1 MKFPLFI
8 SVRYIFSN
16 KDARLLNL
24 ISVIAISGI
33 SLGVA
38 TLIIALSVLNGFE
51 KTLTEKITDFDTHIR
66 ISTYT
71 KYLPKY
77 QFNIEKISQ
86 KIDDQLDYISPFVSK
101 LAIISSKNRK
111 EGVNL
116 QGLIEEKHIERI
128 KANIILGEYPEGSN
142 TSVLLGKTLAT
153 KLLVKP
159 GDVVKLF
166 ALKNDKLP
174 SPADLPNIKT
184 FTISG
189 IYESG
194 MADYDNLIGF
204 TSLKVAQSLFSMPNE
219 INGLDIKLKSVE
231 NIDSLSTLIRKELKY
246 PYYART
252 IFEIHRNIFTWIDL
266 QKKPIPI
273 VLGLIIIVAVFN
285 IISTLLMLVLEK
297 TKAVGILKSLG
308 AKGREIIRIFLYQ
321 GIYLSLIG
329 IIAGNIL
336 AWLLMSI
343 QLKFNII
350 KVPSSVYFVT
360 RVPIEID
367 IKIFILISIITFILA
382 LLSAILPSYFASKT
396 NPVTALRFD

>member
-1 MKFPLFI
+1 
-8 SVRYIFSN
+8 
-16 KDARLLNL
+16 
-24 ISVIAISGI
+24 
-33 SLGVA
+33 
-38 TLIIALSVLNGFE
+38 
-51 KTLTEKITDFDTHIR
+51 LTEKITDFDTHIR
-66 ISTYT
+66 ILSY
-71 KYLPKY
+71 KEDLPKY
-77 QFNIEKISQ
+77 KNNIINIS
-86 KIDDQLDYISPFVSK
+86 KRIDGQLDYISPFVSK
-101 LAIISSKNRK
+101 LAIISSKHRK
-111 EGVNL
+111 EGINL
-116 QGLIEEKHIERI
+116 QGLIEAKHINGI
-128 KANIILGEYPEGSN
+128 KSNIISGEYLENSD
-142 TSVLLGKTLAT
+142 TSILLGKTLAT

-159 GDVVKLF
+159 GDKVKLF

-174 SPADLPNIKT
+174 SPTEIPNIKI

-204 TSLKVAQSLFSMPNE
+204 TSLKAAQSLFSMPDE

-231 NIDSLSTLIRKELKY
+231 KIDSLSTLIRKELKY

-308 AKGREIIRIFLYQ
+308 AKSREIIRIFVYQ

-329 IIAGNIL
+329 IISGNIL

-360 RVPIEID
+360 RVPIEMD
-367 IKIFILISIITFILA
+367 IKFFVLISAITFILS
-382 LLSAILPSYFASKT
+382 LVSAMLPSYFASKT

>member
-1 MKFPLFI
+1 MKFPLFV
-8 SVRYIFSN
+8 SLRYIFSN
-16 KDARLLNL
+16 KDSRLLNL
-24 ISVIAISGI
+24 ISVIAIVGI

-66 ISTYT
+66 ILSY
-71 KYLPKY
+71 KEELPNY
-77 QFNIEKISQ
+77 QNNISNIS
-86 KIDDQLDYISPFVSK
+86 KRIDDQLDYISPFVSK
-101 LAIISSKNRK
+101 LAIISSKHRK
-111 EGVNL
+111 EGINL
-116 QGLIEEKHIERI
+116 QGLIEAKHINGI
-128 KANIILGEYPEGSN
+128 KSNIISGEYLENSD
-142 TSVLLGKTLAT
+142 TTILLGKTLAT

-159 GDVVKLF
+159 GDKVKLF

-174 SPADLPNIKT
+174 SPTEIPNIKS

-204 TSLKVAQSLFSMPNE
+204 TSLKAAQSLFTMPDE
-219 INGLDIKLKSVE
+219 INGIDIKLKSVE
-231 NIDSLSTLIRKELKY
+231 KIDSLSTLIRKELKY

-308 AKGREIIRIFLYQ
+308 AKSREIIRIFVYQ

-329 IIAGNIL
+329 IISGNIL

-360 RVPIEID
+360 RVPIEMD
-367 IKIFILISIITFILA
+367 IKFFVLMSAITFILS
-382 LLSAILPSYFASKT
+382 LVSAMLPSYFASKT

>member
-1 MKFPLFI
+1 MKFPLFV
-8 SVRYIFSN
+8 SLRYIFSN
-16 KDARLLNL
+16 KDSKLLNL
-24 ISVIAISGI
+24 ISVIAIVGI

-66 ISTYT
+66 ILSY
-71 KYLPKY
+71 KEDLPKY
-77 QFNIEKISQ
+77 KNNIINIS
-86 KIDDQLDYISPFVSK
+86 KRIDGQLDYISPFVSK
-101 LAIISSKNRK
+101 LAIISSKHRK
-111 EGVNL
+111 EGINL
-116 QGLIEEKHIERI
+116 QGLIEAKHINGI
-128 KANIILGEYPEGSN
+128 KSNIISGEYLENSD
-142 TSVLLGKTLAT
+142 TSILLGKTLAT

-159 GDVVKLF
+159 GDKVKIF

-174 SPADLPNIKT
+174 SPTEIPNIKS
-184 FTISG
+184 FTVSG

-204 TSLKVAQSLFSMPNE
+204 TSLKAAQSLFSMPDE
-219 INGLDIKLKSVE
+219 INGIDIKLKSVE
-231 NIDSLSTLIRKELKY
+231 KIDSLSTLIRKELKY

-252 IFEIHRNIFTWIDL
+252 IFEIYRNIFTWIDL

-308 AKGREIIRIFLYQ
+308 AKSREIIRIFVYQ

-329 IIAGNIL
+329 IISGNIL

-360 RVPIEID
+360 RVPIEMD
-367 IKIFILISIITFILA
+367 VKFFVLISAITFVLSLI
-382 LLSAILPSYFASKT
+382 SAILPSYFASKT

>member
-8 SVRYIFSN
+8 STRYIFSN
-16 KDARLLNL
+16 KDSRLLNL
-24 ISVIAISGI
+24 ISVIAVAGI
-33 SLGVA
+33 NLGVA

-51 KTLTEKITDFDTHIR
+51 NTLTKKITDFDSHIR
-66 ISTYT
+66 ISSFNDDLPNY
-71 KYLPKY
+71 KY
-77 QFNIEKISQ
+77 NIDKISQ
-86 KIDDQLDYISPFVSK
+86 RIGDQVDFISPFVSK
-101 LAIISSKNRK
+101 LAIISSKYRK
-111 EGVNL
+111 EGINL
-116 QGLIEEKHIERI
+116 QGLIENQHIKRI
-128 KANIILGEYPEGSN
+128 KSNIILGQYPENSD
-142 TSVLLGKTLAT
+142 TSILLGKTLAT

-159 GDVVKLF
+159 GDKVKLF

-174 SPADLPNIKT
+174 SPTDLPNIRV
-184 FTISG
+184 FIISG

-194 MADYDNLIGF
+194 MAEFDNMIGF
-204 TSLKVAQSLFSMPNE
+204 TSLKAAQSLFSMQDK
-219 INGLDIKLKSVE
+219 INGLDIKLKSVTK
-231 NIDSLSTLIRKELKY
+231 IDSLSTLIRKELKY

-297 TKAVGILKSLG
+297 TKSIGILKSLG
-308 AKGREIIRIFLYQ
+308 AKSREIIRIFLYQ

-336 AWLLMSI
+336 AWILMSI

-350 KVPSSVYFVT
+350 KIPSSVYFVT
-360 RVPIEID
+360 RVPIEMD
-367 IKIFILISIITFILA
+367 IKFFVLISVITFILS
-382 LLSAILPSYFASKT
+382 LISAILPSYFASRT
-396 NPVTALRFD
+396 NPVTALRFE

>member
-8 SVRYIFSN
+8 STRYIFSN
-16 KDARLLNL
+16 KDSRLLNL
-24 ISVIAISGI
+24 ISVIAVAGI
-33 SLGVA
+33 NLGVA

-51 KTLTEKITDFDTHIR
+51 NTLTKKITDFDSHIR
-66 ISTYT
+66 ISSFNDDLPNY
-71 KYLPKY
+71 KY
-77 QFNIEKISQ
+77 NIDKISQ
-86 KIDDQLDYISPFVSK
+86 RIGDQVDFISPFVSK
-101 LAIISSKNRK
+101 LAIISSKYRK
-111 EGVNL
+111 EGINL
-116 QGLIEEKHIERI
+116 QGLIENQHIKRI
-128 KANIILGEYPEGSN
+128 KSNIILGQYAENSD
-142 TSVLLGKTLAT
+142 TSILLGKTLAT

-159 GDVVKLF
+159 GDKVKLF

-174 SPADLPNIKT
+174 SPTDLPNIRV
-184 FTISG
+184 FIISG

-194 MADYDNLIGF
+194 MAEFDNMIGF
-204 TSLKVAQSLFSMPNE
+204 TSLKAAQSLFSMQDK
-219 INGLDIKLKSVE
+219 INGLDIKLKSVTK
-231 NIDSLSTLIRKELKY
+231 IDSLSTLIRKELKY

-297 TKAVGILKSLG
+297 TKSIGILKSLG
-308 AKGREIIRIFLYQ
+308 AKSREIIRIFLYQ

-336 AWLLMSI
+336 AWILMSI

-350 KVPSSVYFVT
+350 KIPSSVYFVT
-360 RVPIEID
+360 RVPIEMD
-367 IKIFILISIITFILA
+367 IKFFVLISVITFILS
-382 LLSAILPSYFASKT
+382 LISAILPSYFASRT
-396 NPVTALRFD
+396 NPVTALRFE

>member
-8 SVRYIFSN
+8 STRYIFSN
-16 KDARLLNL
+16 KDSRLLNL
-24 ISVIAISGI
+24 ISVIAVAGI

-51 KTLTEKITDFDTHIR
+51 NTLTKKITDFDSHIR
-66 ISTYT
+66 ISSFNDDLPNY
-71 KYLPKY
+71 KY
-77 QFNIEKISQ
+77 NIDKISQ
-86 KIDDQLDYISPFVSK
+86 RIGDQVDFISPFVSK
-101 LAIISSKNRK
+101 LAIISSKYRK
-111 EGVNL
+111 EGINL
-116 QGLIEEKHIERI
+116 QGLIENQHIKRI
-128 KANIILGEYPEGSN
+128 KSNIILGQYAENSD
-142 TSVLLGKTLAT
+142 TSILLGKTLAT

-159 GDVVKLF
+159 GDKVKLF

-174 SPADLPNIKT
+174 SPTDLPNIRV
-184 FTISG
+184 FIISG

-194 MADYDNLIGF
+194 MAEFDNMIGF
-204 TSLKVAQSLFSMPNE
+204 TSLKAAQSLFSMQDK
-219 INGLDIKLKSVE
+219 INGLDIKLKSVTK
-231 NIDSLSTLIRKELKY
+231 IDSLSTLIRKELKY

-297 TKAVGILKSLG
+297 TKSIGILKSLG
-308 AKGREIIRIFLYQ
+308 AKSREIIRIFLYQ

-336 AWLLMSI
+336 AWILMSI
-343 QLKFNII
+343 QLKFDII
-350 KVPSSVYFVT
+350 KIPSSVYFVT
-360 RVPIEID
+360 RVPIEMD
-367 IKIFILISIITFILA
+367 IKFFVLISVITFILS
-382 LLSAILPSYFASKT
+382 LISAILPSYFASRT
-396 NPVTALRFD
+396 NPVTALRFE

>member
-8 SVRYIFSN
+8 STRYIFSN
-16 KDARLLNL
+16 KDSRLLNL
-24 ISVIAISGI
+24 ISVIAVAGI
-33 SLGVA
+33 NLGVA

-51 KTLTEKITDFDTHIR
+51 NTLTKKITDFDSHIR
-66 ISTYT
+66 ISSFNDDLPNY
-71 KYLPKY
+71 KY
-77 QFNIEKISQ
+77 NIDKISQ
-86 KIDDQLDYISPFVSK
+86 RIGDQVDFISPFVSK
-101 LAIISSKNRK
+101 LAIISSKYRK
-111 EGVNL
+111 EGINL
-116 QGLIEEKHIERI
+116 QGLIENQHIKRI
-128 KANIILGEYPEGSN
+128 KSNIILGQYAENSD
-142 TSVLLGKTLAT
+142 TSILLGKTLAT

-159 GDVVKLF
+159 GDKVKLF

-174 SPADLPNIKT
+174 SPTDLPNIRV
-184 FTISG
+184 FIISG

-194 MADYDNLIGF
+194 MAEFDNMIGF
-204 TSLKVAQSLFSMPNE
+204 TSLKAAQSLFSMQDK
-219 INGLDIKLKSVE
+219 INGLDIKLKSVTK
-231 NIDSLSTLIRKELKY
+231 IDSLSTLIRKELKY

-297 TKAVGILKSLG
+297 TKSIGILKSLG
-308 AKGREIIRIFLYQ
+308 AKSREIIRIFLYQ

-336 AWLLMSI
+336 AWILMSI

-350 KVPSSVYFVT
+350 KIPSSVYFVT
-360 RVPIEID
+360 RVPIEMD
-367 IKIFILISIITFILA
+367 IKFFVLISVITFILS
-382 LLSAILPSYFASKT
+382 LISAILPSYFTSKT
-396 NPVTALRFD
+396 NPVTALRFE

>member
-1 MKFPLFI
+1 
-8 SVRYIFSN
+8 
-16 KDARLLNL
+16 
-24 ISVIAISGI
+24 
-33 SLGVA
+33 
-38 TLIIALSVLNGFE
+38 
-51 KTLTEKITDFDTHIR
+51 
-66 ISTYT
+66 
-71 KYLPKY
+71 
-77 QFNIEKISQ
+77 
-86 KIDDQLDYISPFVSK
+86 
-101 LAIISSKNRK
+101 
-111 EGVNL
+111 
-116 QGLIEEKHIERI
+116 
-128 KANIILGEYPEGSN
+128 
-142 TSVLLGKTLAT
+142 
-153 KLLVKP
+153 
-159 GDVVKLF
+159 
-166 ALKNDKLP
+166 
-174 SPADLPNIKT
+174 
-184 FTISG
+184 
-189 IYESG
+189 

-204 TSLKVAQSLFSMPNE
+204 TSLKAAQSLFSMPDE

-231 NIDSLSTLIRKELKY
+231 KIDSLSTLIRKELKY

-308 AKGREIIRIFLYQ
+308 AKSREIIRIFVYQ

-329 IIAGNIL
+329 IISGNIL

-360 RVPIEID
+360 RVPIEMD
-367 IKIFILISIITFILA
+367 IKFFVLISAITFILS
-382 LLSAILPSYFASKT
+382 LVSAMLPSYFASKT

>member
-1 MKFPLFI
+1 MKFPLFV
-8 SVRYIFSN
+8 SLRYIFSN
-16 KDARLLNL
+16 KDSRLLNL
-24 ISVIAISGI
+24 ISVIAIVGI

-66 ISTYT
+66 ILSY
-71 KYLPKY
+71 KEDLPYY
-77 QFNIEKISQ
+77 QNNISNIS
-86 KIDDQLDYISPFVSK
+86 KRINDQLDYISPFVSK
-101 LAIISSKNRK
+101 LAIISSKHRK
-111 EGVNL
+111 EGINL
-116 QGLIEEKHIERI
+116 QGLIEAKHINGI
-128 KANIILGEYPEGSN
+128 KSNIISGEYLENSD
-142 TSVLLGKTLAT
+142 TSILLGKTLAT

-159 GDVVKLF
+159 GDKVKLF

-174 SPADLPNIKT
+174 SPTEIPNIKI

-194 MADYDNLIGF
+194 IADYDNLIGF
-204 TSLKVAQSLFSMPNE
+204 TRLKAAQSLFSMPDE
-219 INGLDIKLKSVE
+219 INGIDIKLNSVE
-231 NIDSLSTLIRKELKY
+231 KIDSLSTLIRKELKY

-308 AKGREIIRIFLYQ
+308 AKSREIIRIFVYQ

-329 IIAGNIL
+329 IISGNIL

-360 RVPIEID
+360 RVPIEMD
-367 IKIFILISIITFILA
+367 IKFFVLISAITFILS
-382 LLSAILPSYFASKT
+382 LISAILPSYFASKT

>member
-8 SVRYIFSN
+8 STRYIFSN
-16 KDARLLNL
+16 KDSRLLNL
-24 ISVIAISGI
+24 ISVIAIVGI

-51 KTLTEKITDFDTHIR
+51 NTLTKKITDFDSHIR
-66 ISTYT
+66 ISSFNEDLPNY
-71 KYLPKY
+71 KY
-77 QFNIEKISQ
+77 NIDKISQ
-86 KIDDQLDYISPFVSK
+86 RIGNQVDFISPFVSK
-101 LAIISSKNRK
+101 LAIISSKHRK
-111 EGVNL
+111 EGINL
-116 QGLIEEKHIERI
+116 QGLIENQHIKRI
-128 KANIILGEYPEGSN
+128 KSNIILGQYSENSD
-142 TSVLLGKTLAT
+142 TSILLGKTLAT

-159 GDVVKLF
+159 GDKVKLF
-166 ALKNDKLP
+166 ALKNDKLL
-174 SPADLPNIKT
+174 SPTDLPNIRV
-184 FTISG
+184 FIISG

-194 MADYDNLIGF
+194 MAEYDNMIGF
-204 TSLKVAQSLFSMPNE
+204 TSLKAAQSLFSMQDK
-219 INGLDIKLKSVE
+219 INGLDIKLKSITK
-231 NIDSLSTLIRKELKY
+231 IDSLSTLIRKELKY

-297 TKAVGILKSLG
+297 TKSIGILKSLG
-308 AKGREIIRIFLYQ
+308 GKCSEIIRIFIYQ

-336 AWLLMSI
+336 AWILMSI

-350 KVPSSVYFVT
+350 KIPSSVYFVT
-360 RVPIEID
+360 RVPIEMD
-367 IKIFILISIITFILA
+367 IKFFVVISVITFILS
-382 LLSAILPSYFASKT
+382 LISAILPSYFASRT
-396 NPVTALRFD
+396 NPVTALRFE

>member
-1 MKFPLFI
+1 MKFPLFV
-8 SVRYIFSN
+8 SLRYIFSN
-16 KDARLLNL
+16 KDSKLLNL
-24 ISVIAISGI
+24 ISVIAIVGI

-66 ISTYT
+66 ILSY
-71 KYLPKY
+71 KEDLPNY
-77 QFNIEKISQ
+77 QNNIVNISER
-86 KIDDQLDYISPFVSK
+86 IDGQLDYISPFVSK
-101 LAIISSKNRK
+101 LAIISSKHRK
-111 EGVNL
+111 EGINL
-116 QGLIEEKHIERI
+116 QGLIEARHIDGI
-128 KANIILGEYPEGSN
+128 KTNIIAGEYLENSD
-142 TSVLLGKTLAT
+142 TSILLGKTLAT

-159 GDVVKLF
+159 GDKVKLF

-174 SPADLPNIKT
+174 SPTEIPNIKS
-184 FTISG
+184 FTVSG

-204 TSLKVAQSLFSMPNE
+204 TSLKAAQSLFSMPDE

-231 NIDSLSTLIRKELKY
+231 KIDSLSTLIRKELKY

-308 AKGREIIRIFLYQ
+308 AKSREIIRIFVYQ

-329 IIAGNIL
+329 IISGNIL

-360 RVPIEID
+360 RVPIEMD
-367 IKIFILISIITFILA
+367 VKFFVLISAITFVLSLI
-382 LLSAILPSYFASKT
+382 SAILPSYFASKT